1 MLVLTWLTLT
11 LTQLGVHSW
20 SWVHIYFISFDFSK
34 IYFAKLSNAQWA
46 WSTNNNLPAEVHT
59 QRQPSITLSKS
70 NAHSRVIL
78 CSLESNTVPTHFT
91 FTQYYYTVKI
101 QCSPWVISIVFC
113 ILCWHFIDEHTYQ
126 IQCSGNTVLT
136 RPLSHSMTK
145 CQNSNVHSRGRKHSV
160 LNTVSVL
167 SLSHRDISQSNA
179 MATEGLDNFRQCF
192 DAFLWHPSCI
202 DFC

>member
-1 MLVLTWLTLT
+1 MKTDEMQTDSMQSTQCGACRVPHPASKIQASAFYLQPSLAYIYVPYLRLPFQNNSIWVHYMLVLTWLTLT

-78 CSLESNTVPTHFT
+78 CSLES
-91 FTQYYYTVKI
+91 I
-101 QCSPWVISIVFC
+101 
-113 ILCWHFIDEHTYQ
+113 
-126 IQCSGNTVLT
+126 TVLT
-136 RPLSHSMTK
+136 R
-145 CQNSNVHSRGRKHSV
+145 
-160 LNTVSVL
+160 
-167 SLSHRDISQSNA
+167 
-179 MATEGLDNFRQCF
+179 E
-192 DAFLWHPSCI
+192 
-202 DFC
+202 